1 MDTNAIIRPRGWI
14 FRLQRYRRRGIRSL
28 VCRRS
33 YGGIRTLCPRILYT
47 LHSRRFHH
55 LEIHYRHNHLAW
67 PLVPRVRRQLDNPL
81 GIPRSLVVLRLLR
94 LYLVSMKYQ
103 ALTPVVTHRNM
114 HQIQQPHLHSP
125 HLGKNTSTVRD
136 SRQHQSTSTTGFHQ
150 DNHMHPHLEAR
161 PLKNPQ
167 CPLTPTHTAGQ
178 STKVPRVERGNR
190 RVLISQLRFPP
201 LVHDTAHQL
210 VVEDPAVQAIG
221 ANKAI
226 SP

>member
-1 MDTNAIIRPRGWI
+1 MDTNAIIRPRGWMS
-14 FRLQRYRRRGIRSL
+14 RLQRCRRRGIRSL
-28 VCRRS
+28 VCRRK
-33 YGGIRTLCPRILYT
+33 YGEIRTLCPRILYI

-55 LEIHYRHNHLAW
+55 LEIHYRHSHLAW
-67 PLVPRVRRQLDNPL
+67 PLVPRVRRLLDNPL
-81 GIPRSLVVLRLLR
+81 GILRSLVVLRLLR

-103 ALTPVVTHRNM
+103 ALTLVVTHNM
-114 HQIQQPHLHSP
+114 HQVRQPHLHSP

-136 SRQHQSTSTTGFHQ
+136 SRQHQFTSTTGFRQ

-190 RVLISQLRFPP
+190 RVLTSQLRFPP

-210 VVEDPAVQAIG
+210 VVEDLAVQAIG
-221 ANKAI
+221 ANRAI